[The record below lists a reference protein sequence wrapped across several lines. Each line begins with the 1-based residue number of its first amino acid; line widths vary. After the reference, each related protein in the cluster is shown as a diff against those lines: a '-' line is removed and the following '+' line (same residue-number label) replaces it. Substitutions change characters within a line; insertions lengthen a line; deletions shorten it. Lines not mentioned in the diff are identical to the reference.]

1 MELMKFIDITDEEYE
16 MMKTFDYDDEL
27 YEEEKEE
34 KKKGENDD
42 N

>member
-34 KKKGENDD
+34 VKKGENDD